1 MNGLEAKALKRRGIR
16 ATDLKHMLFAYPT
29 HGSNLPYM
37 L

>member
-1 MNGLEAKALKRRGIR
+1 VAMRSGMPAA
-16 ATDLKHMLFAYPT
+16 DLKHMLFAYPS